1 MFILSLD
8 KVRLDESVGEARL
21 AKVRLDKVK

>member
-1 MFILSLD
+1 MFMLSLD
-8 KVRLDESVGEARL
+8 KVRLDERVGEARL